1 MPLSLEDPVIKLA
14 VESSDFVAAF
24 NRQPLQVDGLA
35 SGSYDLRIDG
45 QLAGS
50 FSESQLAAGVN
61 LALLPTPMA
70 RQAAEVHRLT
80 LRRCD
85 IHNARWRTVDV
96 PLANDFFT
104 AAPAAMKALDELDEE
119 IRIRQRNAAQ
129 PVARRFELTPA
140 RP

>member
-1 MPLSLEDPVIKLA
+1 
-14 VESSDFVAAF
+14 
-24 NRQPLQVDGLA
+24 VDGLA

-45 QLAGS
+45 QLAGT
-50 FSESQLAAGVN
+50 FSEAQLAAGVN
-61 LALLPTPMA
+61 LATLPTPMA

-104 AAPAAMKALDELDEE
+104 AVPAALKALDDLDEE
-119 IRIRQRNAAQ
+119 IRLRQRNAAQ
-129 PVARRFELTPA
+129 PLARRFELAPA